1 MPRGPGGGSLIHAWG
16 KRQTDLCPVMPAVA
30 HEPSHFPLSCF
41 PRVLENLRKS
51 CMQLSPP
58 VKLQVSTGGPACFI
72 HTRFHPVARS
82 LWLQLTQREEQPLA
96 DHQGACTEIWLKSVA
111 QNKNTRLVALKHVYY
126 HMWSRSPVQVLRM
139 RGCWCTAMTLRDG
152 MRREVEG
159 GFRMGNTGT
168 PMADSCQ
175 CMAKTTTIR
184 KVISF
189 QLK

>member
-41 PRVLENLRKS
+41 PGVLENLRKS
-51 CMQLSPP
+51 CMQLSPS
-58 VKLQVSTGGPACFI
+58 VKLQVSTGGPVCFI

-82 LWLQLTQREEQPLA
+82 VSCGYNWLKREEQPLA

-126 HMWSRSPVQVLRM
+126 HMWSRSPVQVLCM
-139 RGCWCTAMTLRDG
+139 RGAQGWCTVLTLRYG
-152 MRREVEG
+152 MRRVVGG

-175 CMAKTTTIR
+175 CMAKTTTI
-184 KVISF
+184 
-189 QLK
+189 L